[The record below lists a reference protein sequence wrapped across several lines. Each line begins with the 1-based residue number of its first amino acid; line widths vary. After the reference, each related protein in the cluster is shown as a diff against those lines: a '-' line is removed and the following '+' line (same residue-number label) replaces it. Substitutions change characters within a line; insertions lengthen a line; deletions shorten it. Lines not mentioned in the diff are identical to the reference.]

1 MTDELTTNLDPEI
14 KRLVDEYNASNPP
27 VVGVDSPQE
36 IRRVAHASFTAQ
48 PPLTRDEGSE
58 RILEIPR
65 TDDAGGPIEARLL
78 RPPGPASSRPLLIW
92 FHGGGWVLGSAHQAT
107 AICRTLM
114 LHSHAA
120 ILNVDYRLAPEHPY
134 PAAIEDC
141 FETVRW
147 VADNAASLGIDPDR
161 IGVGGSSAGA
171 NLAAACTLAARDG
184 RLPELRMQCLLYPVL
199 DADFDTPSYHAYAN
213 GLVLERDAMKWYWD
227 QYCPDHAQRRD
238 WKAAPARAETLTGL
252 CATHLVIAEHDVLRS
267 ENEIFAQRLKQ
278 AAVPLTTQWLPGA
291 IHGALTMCAES
302 PTMRASLQE
311 LGCKIQLHMNA

>member
-161 IGVGGSSAGA
+161 IGVGAVRLGQILLPPAPSRRGTADCLNCACSAFS
-171 NLAAACTLAARDG
+171 TR
-184 RLPELRMQCLLYPVL
+184 CL
-199 DADFDTPSYHAYAN
+199 
-213 GLVLERDAMKWYWD
+213 
-227 QYCPDHAQRRD
+227 
-238 WKAAPARAETLTGL
+238 TLTL
-252 CATHLVIAEHDVLRS
+252 TLPAT
-267 ENEIFAQRLKQ
+267 
-278 AAVPLTTQWLPGA
+278 T
-291 IHGALTMCAES
+291 
-302 PTMRASLQE
+302 PTRTGWSSNGMR
-311 LGCKIQLHMNA
+311 